1 MDRYINDPQKILA
14 GTSMPRVGLTKDAQ
28 QRLMAYLE
36 NSGDSRRA
44 EREALGLWVVLY
56 FAVFTLLAWL
66 WRRYE
71 LSRLQD

>member
-1 MDRYINDPQKILA
+1 MLA

-36 NSGDSRRA
+36 NVGDPGKA
-44 EREALGLWVVLY
+44 EREALGCWVVRFFVL
-56 FAVFTLLAWL
+56 FTLLAWL

-71 LSRLQD
+71 FSRLQD